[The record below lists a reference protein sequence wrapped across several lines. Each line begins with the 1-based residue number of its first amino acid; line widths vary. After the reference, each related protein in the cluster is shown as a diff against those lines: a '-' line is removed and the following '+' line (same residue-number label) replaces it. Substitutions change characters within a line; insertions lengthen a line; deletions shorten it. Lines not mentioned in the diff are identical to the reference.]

1 MPDYRRTGYAPWSLT
16 REAGVESATVDG
28 TIEVDQYLQ
37 PTIDTGFVDEKGNWK
52 GRKSSD
58 KDFIGITRAESI
70 ANGGEVLFPDTNVF
84 PSIDM
89 EGFRDIFYAI
99 KPTNGGN
106 YRVEAV
112 MGPDTESFANLSPV
126 NPASSLR
133 GKLVGVNN
141 ENMTDCF
148 IDGSALAAGFEPF
161 LEAATGASGS
171 NARIFTSADTIDAL
185 ILDAGSTG
193 ESAARFRVHVCMV
206 DISRNPLTE
215 AATVS
220 SGT

>member
-1 MPDYRRTGYAPWSLT
+1 MA
-16 REAGVESATVDG
+16 
-28 TIEVDQYLQ
+28 
-37 PTIDTGFVDEKGNWK
+37 TIDRTP
-52 GRKSSD
+52 
-58 KDFIGITRAESI
+58 
-70 ANGGEVLFPDTNVF
+70 NGGTSGHPSNIARPYVMTSQVHDTADGGTGGDVVQLIDVPADTMIVAGALEVL
-84 PSIDM
+84 
-89 EGFRDIFYAI
+89 EAR
-99 KPTNGGN
+99 GN
-106 YRVEAV
+106 SQITL
-112 MGPDTESFANLSPV
+112 D
-126 NPASSLR
+126 
-133 GKLVGVNN
+133 VGV
-141 ENMTDCF
+141 TGGDVDCF